1 MKTSKQKENI
11 KKDRKNF
18 WKRIPWGI
26 VLACTLTFGPV
37 IWFVLWFVTS
47 AIHNSNKPEHL
58 VRIEYVVY
66 DVPGGSTYTGN
77 YKLKG
82 ESFMVVKNSS
92 NGTNTLTIKDKD
104 DSGVK
109 VEGQSATVY
118 VGTSD
123 VRQKSLRIVK

>member
-1 MKTSKQKENI
+1 MKTSRQKENI
-11 KKDRKNF
+11 KTDRKNF
-18 WKRIPWGI
+18 LKRIPWEVILG
-26 VLACTLTFGPV
+26 CTVTFGPI
-37 IWFVLWFVTS
+37 IWFLTWFVTS
-47 AIHNSNKPEHL
+47 AIHNSHKPEHT

-66 DVPGGSTYTGN
+66 DVPGGSTYTDN

-82 ESFMVVKNSS
+82 ESFTVVKNSS

-104 DSGVK
+104 ATGVK
-109 VEGQSATVY
+109 VKGQSATVY

>member
-11 KKDRKNF
+11 KTDRKNF
-18 WKRIPWGI
+18 LKRIPWG
-26 VLACTLTFGPV
+26 VVFGCVVTFGPI
-37 IWFVLWFVTS
+37 IWFLTWFVTS
-47 AIHNSNKPEHL
+47 AIHNSNKPEHI
-58 VRIEYVVY
+58 VKIEYVVY

-109 VEGQSATVY
+109 VKGQAATVY